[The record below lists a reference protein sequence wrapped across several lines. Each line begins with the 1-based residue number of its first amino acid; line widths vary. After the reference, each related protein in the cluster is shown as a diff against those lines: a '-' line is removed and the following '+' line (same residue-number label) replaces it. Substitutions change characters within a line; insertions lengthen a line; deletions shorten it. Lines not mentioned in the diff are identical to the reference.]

1 MNTLIE
7 LVGVSLNNIS
17 PDLLVYLAID
27 VSIAIL
33 LLGAMRFLS
42 GITAKVNSTEELA
55 KEDNFAFGI
64 SVAGSVLALGI
75 VLTGAITGEAASSYA
90 MEAIGMLAYGG
101 YGLLLIKVGRIIH
114 DKVALQRL
122 DKNALI
128 IEKNL
133 TIGIIDAAG
142 AIATAIIIRAVLVW
156 VDGLDLSTFIAITSG
171 FVVAQTVLV
180 IVTRL
185 REKQYAKNNQ
195 EDCLQEAL
203 SNGQLALAIR
213 YSGQVI
219 STALAVTA
227 ASYFLVYSPE
237 TLVLNLIGWLVFGV
251 VMTLLV
257 ALLTAI
263 AKRIVL
269 WGINLVEEVDQQHNI
284 GVASIE
290 MATSIAIALIL
301 TALMA

>member
-7 LVGVSLNNIS
+7 LVGVNQE
-17 PDLLVYLAID
+17 LLVFLAID
-27 VSIAIL
+27 ITIAIL
-33 LLGAMRFLS
+33 LLGAMRFLLGLTS
-42 GITAKVNSTEELA
+42 QVNSTEELA
-55 KEDNFAFGI
+55 HKDNFAFGV
-64 SVAGSVLALGI
+64 SVAGSILALGI
-75 VLTGAITGEAASSYA
+75 VLTGAITGENAPSYL
-90 MEAIGMLAYGG
+90 MEIIGMLAYGT
-101 YGLLLIKVGRIIH
+101 YGLILIKVGRIIQ
-114 DKVALQRL
+114 DKVALQHL
-122 DKNALI
+122 NKTELI
-128 IEKNL
+128 KEQNL

-142 AIATAIIIRAVLVW
+142 AIATAIIIRAVLLW
-156 VDGLDLSTFIAITSG
+156 VDGLDISTFIAITSG
-171 FVVAQTVLV
+171 FVVAQAVLV
-180 IVTRL
+180 LVTRI
-185 REKQYAKNNQ
+185 RESQYAKNNQ
-195 EDCLQEAL
+195 EDSLQEAL
-203 SNGQLALAIR
+203 SEGQLALAIR

-227 ASYFLVYSPE
+227 ASHFLVYSPD
-237 TLVLNLIGWLVFGV
+237 TLVMNLIGWLVFGL

-257 ALLTAI
+257 ALLTSL

>member
-7 LVGVSLNNIS
+7 LVGVNQE
-17 PDLLVYLAID
+17 LLVFLAID
-27 VSIAIL
+27 ITIAIV
-33 LLGAMRFLS
+33 LLGAMRFLLGLTS
-42 GITAKVNSTEELA
+42 QVNSTEELA
-55 KEDNFAFGI
+55 HKDNFAFGV
-64 SVAGSVLALGI
+64 SVAGSILALGI
-75 VLTGAITGEAASSYA
+75 VLTGAITGENAPSYL
-90 MEAIGMLAYGG
+90 MEVIGMLAYGT
-101 YGLLLIKVGRIIH
+101 YGLILIKVGRIIQ
-114 DKVALQRL
+114 DKVALQHL
-122 DKNALI
+122 DKTALI
-128 IEKNL
+128 KEQNL

-142 AIATAIIIRAVLVW
+142 AIATAIIIRAVLLW
-156 VDGLDLSTFIAITSG
+156 VDGLDIATFIAITSG
-171 FVVAQTVLV
+171 FVVAQAVLV
-180 IVTRL
+180 LVTRI
-185 REKQYAKNNQ
+185 RENQYAKNNQ

-203 SNGQLALAIR
+203 SQGQLALAIR

-227 ASYFLVYSPE
+227 ASHFLIYSPE
-237 TLVLNLIGWLVFGV
+237 TLMINLVGWLVFGLI
-251 VMTLLV
+251 MTILV
-257 ALLTAI
+257 SLLTAL

>member
-1 MNTLIE
+1 MNTFIE
-7 LVGVSLNNIS
+7 LVGVNQ
-17 PDLLVYLAID
+17 DLLIYLAID
-27 VSIAIL
+27 ISIAIL

-42 GITAKVNSTEELA
+42 GLSAKVNSTHELA

-64 SVAGSVLALGI
+64 SVAGSILALGI
-75 VLTGAITGEAASSYA
+75 VLTGAITGEAASSYS

-101 YGLLLIKVGRIIH
+101 YGLLLIKIGRIIH
-114 DKVALQRL
+114 DKVALQHL

-142 AIATAIIIRAVLVW
+142 AIATAIIIRAVLLW

-171 FVVAQTVLV
+171 FIVAQTVLV
-180 IVTRL
+180 IVTRI

-195 EDCLQEAL
+195 SDCMQEAL
-203 SNGQLALAIR
+203 SKGQLALALR

-227 ASYFLVYSPE
+227 ASHFLIYSPE
-237 TLVLNLIGWLVFGV
+237 TLVVNLLGWLVIGV
-251 VMTLLV
+251 IMTLLV
-257 ALLTAI
+257 AILTAI

-269 WGINLVEEVDQQHNI
+269 WGINLVEEVDQQHNV

-290 MATSIAIALIL
+290 MATSIAIASIL

>member
-1 MNTLIE
+1 MNTFIE
-7 LVGVSLNNIS
+7 LVGVNQ
-17 PDLLVYLAID
+17 DLLVYFAID
-27 VSIAIL
+27 ISIAIL
-33 LLGAMRFLS
+33 LLGAMRFFS
-42 GITAKVNSTEELA
+42 GISAKVNSTEELA

-64 SVAGSVLALGI
+64 SVAGSILALGI
-75 VLTGAITGEAASSYA
+75 VLTGAITGEAANNYA

-101 YGLLLIKVGRIIH
+101 YGLLLIKVGRIIQ
-114 DKVALQRL
+114 DKVALQHL

-142 AIATAIIIRAVLVW
+142 AIATAIIIRAVLLW
-156 VDGLDLSTFIAITSG
+156 VDGLDLSTFIAITCG
-171 FVVAQTVLV
+171 FFVAQTVLV
-180 IVTRL
+180 IVTRI

-195 EDCLQEAL
+195 NDCLQEAL
-203 SNGQLALAIR
+203 SNGQIALAIR

-227 ASYFLVYSPE
+227 ASNFLIYSPE
-237 TLVLNLIGWLVFGV
+237 TLVANLLGWLIFGV

-257 ALLTAI
+257 GLLTAI

-290 MATSIAIALIL
+290 MATSIAISMIL
-301 TALMA
+301 AALMA

>member
-1 MNTLIE
+1 
-7 LVGVSLNNIS
+7 
-17 PDLLVYLAID
+17 
-27 VSIAIL
+27 
-33 LLGAMRFLS
+33 MRFLS
-42 GITAKVNSTEELA
+42 GISAKVNSTEELA

-64 SVAGSVLALGI
+64 SVAGSILALGI

-101 YGLLLIKVGRIIH
+101 YGLILIKVGRIIH
-114 DKVALQRL
+114 DKVALQHL

-142 AIATAIIIRAVLVW
+142 AIATAIVIRAVLVW

-171 FVVAQTVLV
+171 FVVAQTMLV

-203 SNGQLALAIR
+203 SNGQIALAIR
-213 YSGQVI
+213 YAGQVI

-227 ASYFLVYSPE
+227 ASYFLVYSPD
-237 TLVLNLIGWLVFGV
+237 TLVLNLVGWLVFGV

-263 AKRIVL
+263 AKHIVL